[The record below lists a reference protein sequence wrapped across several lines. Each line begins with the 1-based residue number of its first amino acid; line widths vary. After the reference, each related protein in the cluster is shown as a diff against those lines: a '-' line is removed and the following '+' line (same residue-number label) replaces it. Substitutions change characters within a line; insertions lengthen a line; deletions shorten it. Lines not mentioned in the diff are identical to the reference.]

1 MSPNCAYCSAT
12 FNKNYAILN
21 LDWMT
26 ILIDAVK
33 DTPEGQTYIA
43 NCSRWNDAVHEKTPR
58 PITIFTTLFFSNKSQ
73 PELHK
78 SDKAPF
84 AKQINGYSLF
94 ESGSPE
100 VQIDPRFLVDEN
112 DIVLQKTRWYAG
124 AGNALEQILR
134 ARDVDTVIISG
145 LSMSGAVMSTMYH
158 LIDLDYKI
166 YLISENLL
174 ELPAT
179 DTAKYLNFLLG
190 NLLSKMH
197 VEVISLEEALRALD
211 ES

>member
-1 MSPNCAYCSAT
+1 MLPNCSAT

-26 ILIDAVK
+26 ILMDVIK
-33 DTPEGQTYIA
+33 DTPEGQTYIT
-43 NCSRWNDAVHEKTPR
+43 NCSRWNDAVHAKSPR

-84 AKQINGYSLF
+84 TKQINGYCLF

-100 VQIDPRFLVDEN
+100 VQIDPRFLVDEH

-134 ARDVDTVIISG
+134 AKNVDAVIISG
-145 LSMSGAVMSTMYH
+145 LSMSGAVVSTIYH

-166 YLISENLL
+166 YLISDNLI

-179 DTAKYLNFLLG
+179 ETAKYLNFLLG
-190 NLLSKMH
+190 NLLPKIH
-197 VEVISLEEALRALD
+197 VEIISLEEALRALD